1 MVTGASLGRVGA
13 EQGLAVAAAEQEDE
27 PLQVASQLGQAVGGV
42 ADELCQGVA
51 QAGGVA
57 GQPLAE
63 ELQQLGELGRVDDV
77 FSELCKPSC
86 KVAMSHQVTVAA

>member
-1 MVTGASLGRVGA
+1 M
-13 EQGLAVAAAEQEDE
+13 
-27 PLQVASQLGQAVGGV
+27 

-77 FSELCKPSC
+77 QFQLGCD
-86 KVAMSHQVTVAA
+86 QAAAQCSLVLS

>member
-27 PLQVASQLGQAVGGV
+27 PLQVAAQLGQAVGGV

-51 QAGGVA
+51 
-57 GQPLAE
+57 
-63 ELQQLGELGRVDDV
+63 
-77 FSELCKPSC
+77 
-86 KVAMSHQVTVAA
+86 

>member
-1 MVTGASLGRVGA
+1 LCRAGA

-27 PLQVASQLGQAVGGV
+27 PLQVITQLGQAVGGV

-57 GQPLAE
+57 GQQTRTTE
-63 ELQQLGELGRVDDV
+63 SVYRRELRPVITIGADV
-77 FSELCKPSC
+77 RDQIFPS
-86 KVAMSHQVTVAA
+86 